1 MQVKQQ
7 FDVDIVS
14 LVCRFIKTETPV
26 QVFSCEF
33 CKAFKNTNFAEKQQS
48 SVSNDIIIARV
59 FCKL

>member
-14 LVCRFIKTETPV
+14 LVCRFIKSETPV
-26 QVFSCEF
+26 QVFSYKF
-33 CKAFKNTNFAEKQQS
+33 CKAFKNTNFAENQQS
-48 SVSNDIIIARV
+48 SVSNDIIIARF